1 MNSPL
6 NKSFKFFNMGSSAK
20 KRKLNSKR
28 IPDSIPLTPQNYV
41 SPLNKIS
48 NLSNLSKSHSK
59 PSIKF
64 SKENQRQKYI
74 DRTKSTRINLDNTP
88 ENIFP
93 FSIFEEKIPLENE
106 KIISKNVSY
115 LEKRSDMNS
124 LRNDS
129 PGNWIRNS
137 IKKKEQK
144 THPIKKVKGIKLC
157 F

>member
-1 MNSPL
+1 
-6 NKSFKFFNMGSSAK
+6 MGSSAK
-20 KRKLNSKR
+20 KRKFNSKR

-74 DRTKSTRINLDNTP
+74 DRTKSTRINLENTP

-93 FSIFEEKIPLENE
+93 LSIFEEKIPLENE

-124 LRNDS
+124 LPNDS

-144 THPIKKVKGIKLC
+144 THSIKKVKGVKLC

>member
-1 MNSPL
+1 VN
-6 NKSFKFFNMGSSAK
+6 SSAK
-20 KRKLNSKR
+20 KRKYKNVKR
-28 IPDSIPLTPQNYV
+28 IPDSIPLTPQNYI

-74 DRTKSTRINLDNTP
+74 DRTKSTRMNLENTP

-93 FSIFEEKIPLENE
+93 FSIFEENIPVEGE
-106 KIISKNVSY
+106 KVISKNVSY

-137 IKKKEQK
+137 IKKKEQQK
-144 THPIKKVKGIKLC
+144 HLKKVRGVKLC